1 MRCCGR
7 EERGCSSCGCGGCSC
22 TACAGCGSGGG
33 GGGGG
38 KAHPPCRS
46 DPEGVRGRDP
56 LPTSASPTRQPRL
69 QQQLLLPQR
78 PLQRRVRRHPCVGRC
93 RKSGFLFVWFVPSF
107 FLLYWFLRF
116 VYRFRARLPSAAA
129 ERMDEGKEISNG
141 MGRGGFLLLE
151 NHKNR
156 SVRISCVLRIFRNQ
170 YLLGTV
176 GPADEGWRLTK
187 GGD

>member
-38 KAHPPCRS
+38 KAHPPRRS

-93 RKSGFLFVWFVPSF
+93 RKSGFLFGSF
-107 FLLYWFLRF
+107 PLFSCYIGSYGLFIGSERASPRPQQKGWMKERRSATAWGGGGLELLLSSYC
-116 VYRFRARLPSAAA
+116 VV
-129 ERMDEGKEISNG
+129 
-141 MGRGGFLLLE
+141 LLLE
-151 NHKNR
+151 IIKI
-156 SVRISCVLRIFRNQ
+156 VRILRP
-170 YLLGTV
+170 YL
-176 GPADEGWRLTK
+176 
-187 GGD
+187 